1 MSSALL
7 APAMFLSM
15 ATALLLGFPVALT
28 LMAHGFIFLG
38 IGILTGFFDPVFTG
52 AIPLRIYAITFN
64 ELLLAI
70 PLFTFMG
77 MVLERSGLAEDLL
90 ETTGR
95 LFGRISG
102 GLGLT
107 VIVVG
112 ALFAATTGLVQA
124 SVIAMG
130 LISLPAMLKA
140 GYDPRISTGVI
151 AASAT
156 LAQVIPPSLV
166 LIVFADVMGI
176 SIGELYAGAWLPGL
190 VLAGLYL
197 VMIGTTAL
205 FRPAMMPPIPPT
217 TEGPGLGKTL
227 AAILRSLL
235 PPLVLLGL
243 SLGSM
248 FAGFATPT
256 EAGAYGTLGAV
267 AIATMRGRLNRTRLR
282 QAVDS
287 TLLLSCCAV
296 FILVGA
302 TCFTL
307 PFRGMD
313 GHLWVEGL
321 FSALPGGATG
331 FLAVSNLIVFL
342 LAFFLDFFEIAFIV
356 LPLLVPVAQ
365 GLGIDLV
372 WFAVLLCVNM
382 QTSFMHPPFGMAL
395 FSLRSVA
402 PPEVRS
408 SDIYRGALPF
418 ILIQIAMVILLIAWP
433 AMTRPFGERVRPIGP
448 PRSID
453 LPPPDIPEPARIAT
467 RTRVLPAPLPAA

>member
-1 MSSALL
+1 MTGSVL
-7 APAMFLSM
+7 APIMFMSM
-15 ATALLLGFPVALT
+15 AGALLLGFPVALT
-28 LMAHGFIFLG
+28 LMAHGFVFLG
-38 IGILTGFFDPVFTG
+38 IGVVTGAFEAAFIG
-52 AIPLRIYAITFN
+52 AIPLRIYGITFN

-90 ETTGR
+90 AATGR
-95 LFGRISG
+95 MFGRAPG
-102 GLGLT
+102 GLAIT
-107 VIVVG
+107 VVVVG

-140 GYDPRISTGVI
+140 GYDARIGCGTI

-166 LIVFADVMGI
+166 LIVFADVMGL

-197 VMIGTTAL
+197 VLIAGFAIA
-205 FRPAMMPPIPPT
+205 RPGAMPPVADLDDFSVFDAWRDI
-217 TEGPGLGKTL
+217 
-227 AAILRSLL
+227 ASSLL
-235 PPLVLLGL
+235 PPLALLGL

-248 FAGFATPT
+248 LAGFATPT
-256 EAGAYGTLGAV
+256 EAGAYGAVGAM
-267 AIATMRGRLNRTRLR
+267 AIARWRGRLNNAQLR

-313 GHLWVEGL
+313 GHTWVEGL
-321 FSALPGGATG
+321 FSGLPGGATG
-331 FLAVSNLIVFL
+331 FLVVSNLIVFL

-356 LPLLVPVAQ
+356 LPLLTPIAH
-365 GLGIDLV
+365 GLGVDLV
-372 WFAVLLCVNM
+372 WFAILLCVNM

-395 FSLRSVA
+395 FNLRSVA

-408 SDIYRGALPF
+408 SDIYWGAVPF
-418 ILIQIAMVILLIAWP
+418 IVVQIAMVMLLIAAP
-433 AMTRPFGERVRPIGP
+433 GLTRPFGDRVRPIGP
-448 PRSID
+448 PQAIPLVTPD
-453 LPPPDIPEPARIAT
+453 LPP
-467 RTRVLPAPLPAA
+467 LPVINLGPHGR

>member
-1 MSSALL
+1 MSGNVLAPVMFGSMAIALL
-7 APAMFLSM
+7 A
-15 ATALLLGFPVALT
+15 GFPVALT
-28 LMAHGFIFLG
+28 LMAHGFVFLG
-38 IGILTGFFDPVFTG
+38 LGIVVGAFDLSFVG
-52 AIPLRIYAITFN
+52 AIPLRIYGITFN

-77 MVLERSGLAEDLL
+77 MILERSGLAEDLL

-95 LFGRISG
+95 LFGQVSG
-102 GLGLT
+102 GLCFA
-107 VIVVG
+107 VVAVG
-112 ALFAATTGLVQA
+112 TLFAATTGLVQA

-140 GYDPRISTGVI
+140 GYDPRLGCGAI

-166 LIVFADVMGI
+166 LIVFAEIMGL

-190 VLAGLYL
+190 ALAGFYL
-197 VMIGTTAL
+197 IFLAAVAYL
-205 FRPAMMPPIPPT
+205 RPDSMPPVR
-217 TEGPGLGKTL
+217 LGSRDSL
-227 AAILRSLL
+227 RRMVANILRSLV
-235 PPLVLLGL
+235 PPLGLLGL

-256 EAGAYGTLGAV
+256 EAGAYGAVGAM
-267 AIATMRGRLNRTRLR
+267 AIARARGRLDLKRLR
-282 QAVDS
+282 QAMDS

-313 GHLWVEGL
+313 GHHWVEAL
-321 FSALPGGATG
+321 FRDLPGGSTG
-331 FLAVSNLIVFL
+331 FLIISNLIVFL

-365 GLGIDLV
+365 SFGIDLV

-382 QTSFMHPPFGMAL
+382 QTSFMHPPFGMAM
-395 FSLRSVA
+395 FNLRSVA
-402 PPEVRS
+402 PACVKS
-408 SDIYRGALPF
+408 KDIYIGALPF
-418 ILIQIAMVILLIAWP
+418 IAIQALMVALLIVFP
-433 AMTRPFGERVRPIGP
+433 GLTRPLGDRVKPIGP
-448 PRSID
+448 PQSI
-453 LPPPDIPEPARIAT
+453 PIIEP
-467 RTRVLPAPLPAA
+467 PAPLPPVF

>member
-1 MSSALL
+1 MTGGFL

-15 ATALLLGFPVALT
+15 AGALLLGFPVALT
-28 LMAHGFIFLG
+28 LMAHGFVFLG
-38 IGILTGFFDPVFTG
+38 VGILTGAFEPVFIG

-95 LFGRISG
+95 LFGRVSG
-102 GLGLT
+102 GLAIT

-112 ALFAATTGLVQA
+112 TLFAATTGLVQA

-140 GYDPRISTGVI
+140 GYDARIGTGAI

-166 LIVFADVMGI
+166 LIIFADVMGL

-197 VMIGTTAL
+197 AL
-205 FRPAMMPPIPPT
+205 IAGLALARPAMMPPVAPL
-217 TEGPGLGKTL
+217 PGQQGLPAMF
-227 AAILRSLL
+227 AAILRSLV

-256 EAGAYGTLGAV
+256 EAGAYGALGAMI
-267 AIATMRGRLNRTRLR
+267 IARVRGRLDMALLR

-321 FSALPGGATG
+321 FAALPGGATG
-331 FLAVSNLIVFL
+331 FLIVSNMIVFV
-342 LAFFLDFFEIAFIV
+342 LAFFLDVFEIAFIV

-365 GLGIDLV
+365 TLGIDLV
-372 WFAVLLCVNM
+372 WFAVLICVNM

-408 SDIYRGALPF
+408 ADIYKGALPF
-418 ILIQIAMVILLIAWP
+418 IGIQLAMVMLLIAWP
-433 AMTRPFGERVRPIGP
+433 WLTRPFGERVRPIGP
-448 PRSID
+448 PQT
-453 LPPPDIPEPARIAT
+453 IAI
-467 RTRVLPAPLPAA
+467 PAPAFPDPVVLR

>member
-1 MSSALL
+1 MTEAL
-7 APAMFLSM
+7 APIMFGSL
-15 ATALLLGFPVALT
+15 ALALLLGFPVALT
-28 LMAHGFIFLG
+28 LMAHGFAFLG
-38 IGILTGFFDPVFTG
+38 IGVATGAFAPAFVG
-52 AIPLRIYAITFN
+52 AIPLRIYGITFN

-95 LFGRISG
+95 LFGRVPG
-102 GLGLT
+102 GLAVT

-130 LISLPAMLKA
+130 LISLPTMMKA
-140 GYDPRISTGVI
+140 RYDLRLGCGSI
-151 AASAT
+151 AAAAT

-166 LIVFADVMGI
+166 LIVFADIMGL
-176 SIGELYAGAWLPGL
+176 SIGELYAGAWLPGIA
-190 VLAGLYL
+190 LALLYL
-197 VMIGTTAL
+197 VLIGTVAVI
-205 FRPAMMPPIPPT
+205 RPGTMPPIREVEAVPAR
-217 TEGPGLGKTL
+217 EM
-227 AAILRSLL
+227 AAQILRSLA

-256 EAGAYGTLGAV
+256 EAGAYGAVGAMV
-267 AIATMRGRLNRTRLR
+267 IAYARGRLDLHRLR
-282 QAVDS
+282 QAVDA

-313 GHLWVEGL
+313 GDVWVKGL
-321 FSALPGGATG
+321 FEALPGGATG
-331 FLAVSNLIVFL
+331 FLVVSNLIVFL

-365 GLGIDLV
+365 ALGIDLV

-395 FSLRSVA
+395 FNLRSVA
-402 PPEVRS
+402 PAAVASR
-408 SDIYRGALPF
+408 DIYWGAVPF
-418 ILIQIAMVILLIAWP
+418 VLIQLAMVGLLIAVPWL
-433 AMTRPFGERVRPIGP
+433 TRPFGDRVRPIGP
-448 PRSID
+448 PQPLPVIVHEP
-453 LPPPDIPEPARIAT
+453 LPPVRF
-467 RTRVLPAPLPAA
+467 